1 MVSSNFKIAVGISTK
16 TIVWCLLLFGD
27 VGVCCGMLM
36 WHAAVCCTLL
46 LEAACYIIMCA
57 WFCPDEHAEAGA
69 SHSWWLLA
77 TSRCELC
84 SVQMNMQKLVRLRGS
99 SAAC

>member
-57 WFCPDEHAEAGA
+57 W
-69 SHSWWLLA
+69 
-77 TSRCELC
+77 C
-84 SVQMNMQKLVRLRGS
+84 SVQMNMQKLVRLRRSNARS
-99 SAAC
+99 SAKSKAASSVRLTL

>member
-57 WFCPDEHAEAGA
+57 W
-69 SHSWWLLA
+69 
-77 TSRCELC
+77 C
-84 SVQMNMQKLVRLRGS
+84 SVQKNMQKLVRLTLGDCLLHHDVSFVLSR
-99 SAAC
+99 